1 MALAHLHN
9 KVGKVGYAASHSDYI
24 QRIGKYKNSIKNREV
39 VEAIGYGN
47 MPLWAVHDPSVFWQ
61 SSDAFERKNGTSYR
75 EIEASLPRELTP
87 DQRKDL
93 VEDFIKNE
101 LGLNHAYTYAIHCP
115 EALDKKDQPHFHL
128 QFSER
133 INDHVA
139 RDPAQYFKRYN
150 STNIDRGGCKK
161 GYGPRA
167 GETLKASER
176 KEELQALRK
185 RWEDICNRH
194 LELAGSNARIDM
206 RSYKDRGISLQSEQ
220 HQGAKKWAEV
230 KKSPNTK
237 SWFEDKRVLHK
248 AIIAVRAEIQNPM
261 AEIIQLQAAR
271 DVCQRKAELAAQ
283 KASEDAELQR
293 QIEKEQAEAEA
304 ARQEAIAA
312 RETKDRLVLET
323 VQQFPDAPKMW
334 AMELGKKGITSLDL
348 EAAKEAYSG
357 LFITKRDIQNTHIY
371 IERNRNWNN
380 ANHALNLARQR
391 EKDALEEL
399 NAAKVASQEHK
410 GFLAWAGYD
419 PKGEKLKLVWE
430 EKQQQYSIS
439 QTDTVIK
446 SEALDAA
453 KKLLDAV
460 QQDAVKS
467 IKSIRTEQFTTA
479 QKELVLIEERVAK
492 MQERREQAQEWTKT
506 GRITLTDKQKAD
518 WQDFADYEKQVICLY
533 ELNRACG
540 RELLFINFSTDTS
553 NSWQIPIHPE
563 QIHDVLEGK
572 EPRVLKYSIKNALDK
587 MAPSEKVQV
596 IREAVIEIVKRHAA
610 PLVDKNSPAYQLMLQ
625 QQLKIMA
632 TLEQDRPVKQKER
645 DNLFKPKGM

>member
-47 MPLWAVHDPSVFWQ
+47 MPLWAVHDPSIFWQ

-133 INDHVA
+133 INDHIA

-161 GYGPRA
+161 GYGSRA
-167 GETLKASER
+167 GETLNASER

-206 RSYKDRGISLQSEQ
+206 RSYKDRGINLQSEQ

-230 KKSPNTK
+230 KKNPNTK

-261 AEIIQLQAAR
+261 AEIIQLQEAR
-271 DVCQRKAELAAQ
+271 EMRQLKAELAAQ
-283 KASEDAELQR
+283 KAREDAELQR
-293 QIEKEQAEAEA
+293 QIEKEQVAAEA
-304 ARQEAIAA
+304 ARQDAIAA
-312 RETKDRLVLET
+312 KETKIHLVLEI
-323 VQQFPDAPKMW
+323 VQKFPDAPKMW
-334 AMELGKKGITSLDL
+334 AIELGKKGITSLDL
-348 EAAKEAYSG
+348 ATAQEAYSG
-357 LFITKRDIQNTHIY
+357 LFITKRDIHNTQIY
-371 IERNRNWNN
+371 TERNRNWNN
-380 ANHALNLARQR
+380 ADHELNRALQR
-391 EKDALEEL
+391 EKDALDEL
-399 NAAKVASQEHK
+399 NAAKIASQKHK
-410 GFLAWAGYD
+410 GLLAWAGYD
-419 PKGEKLKLVWE
+419 PKGEKLKLAWE
-430 EKQQQYSIS
+430 EKQNNYTKCQA
-439 QTDTVIK
+439 DTSTK
-446 SEALDAA
+446 LEALNAA
-453 KKLLDAV
+453 KKMLDTA

-467 IKSIRTEQFTTA
+467 VQSIRAEQFTTA
-479 QKELVLIEERVAK
+479 QKELALIEERVAK
-492 MQERREQAQEWTKT
+492 MQEQREQAQEWTKT
-506 GRITLTDKQKAD
+506 GLITLTDKQKED

-540 RELLFINFSTDTS
+540 RELLFMNFSADTS
-553 NSWQIPIHPE
+553 NSRNIPIYLV

-572 EPRVLKYSIKNALDK
+572 EPRMLGSSIKNARDK
-587 MAPSEKVQV
+587 MTHTEKVLA

-610 PLVDKNSPAYQLMLQ
+610 PLVNKDSPSYQHMLQ
-625 QQLKIMA
+625 LREKMIVTQ
-632 TLEQDRPVKQKER
+632 EQDRQVNQKER
-645 DNLFKPKGM
+645 DNSFKPGKM